1 MRVDNLWISVLLKKP
16 LASAP
21 IIPYYM
27 EVMYRPPNDRQPDAA
42 TKPVT
47 VLGSYDEALAVAKEM
62 AKDPILKD
70 MCVEFVIFPL
80 PPQNGTHPY
89 RTSYSVKVNGWN
101 DLPF

>member
-1 MRVDNLWISVLLKKP
+1 
-16 LASAP
+16 
-21 IIPYYM
+21 M

-47 VLGSYDEALAVAKEM
+47 VLGSYDEALTVAKEM
-62 AKDPILKD
+62 AKDPIFKD

-80 PPQNGTHPY
+80 APQFVIFPLPPQNGTNPY